1 MGTVVQ
7 IVSYKKIGPNGWM
20 YKESQM
26 KEVDKMK
33 TRYETGLIFLRK
45 RILFKREVL

>member
-7 IVSYKKIGPNGWM
+7 VLSYKQIGPNGWI

-33 TRYETGLIFLRK
+33 IGDKTGLIL
-45 RILFKREVL
+45 I